1 MEEVLVAV
9 ALVAAKIVGEQVLS
23 LIVARVLGQQGGT
36 VLRLTLGGAAGVL
49 LELERTAP

>member
-1 MEEVLVAV
+1 MEEVLVAA
-9 ALVAAKIVGEQVLS
+9 ALIAAKVVGEQVLS
-23 LIVARVLGQQGGT
+23 LIVGRVLGQTGGT

>member
-1 MEEVLVAV
+1 LDEIMFAAAV
-9 ALVAAKIVGEQVLS
+9 IAAKVVGEQLLS
-23 LIVARVLGQQGGT
+23 MLVTRALGQTGGT

>member
-9 ALVAAKIVGEQVLS
+9 GILAAKIVGEQVLNV
-23 LIVARVLGQQGGT
+23 IVARVLGQQGGT

-49 LELERTAP
+49 LELERTTP

>member
-9 ALVAAKIVGEQVLS
+9 ALVTAKIVGEQVLS